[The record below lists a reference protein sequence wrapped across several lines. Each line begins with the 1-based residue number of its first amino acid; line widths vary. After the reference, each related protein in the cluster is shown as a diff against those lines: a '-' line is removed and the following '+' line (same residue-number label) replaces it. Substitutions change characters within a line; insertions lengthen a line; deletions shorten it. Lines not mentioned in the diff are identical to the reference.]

1 MELKLCV
8 RTWRADW
15 TLCLKVMG
23 VGLIIKSRMNE
34 EPTQN
39 FSEMRSFEERV
50 FMRFDAVDARLERLE
65 SRSYDTKPIWERAL
79 KEIHETRTELGDVK
93 AGLAGVKT
101 DMTDLKTDITGVKTD
116 VAGLKNDVTGLKTD
130 IAGLK
135 SDMAGLKNEFSD
147 AKREVRRQVTKRLD
161 QIQVYQLEYREDIRD
176 AYERIEKLETKVGL
190 EPDHS

>member
-1 MELKLCV
+1 
-8 RTWRADW
+8 
-15 TLCLKVMG
+15 
-23 VGLIIKSRMNE
+23 
-34 EPTQN
+34 
-39 FSEMRSFEERV
+39 
-50 FMRFDAVDARLERLE
+50 MRFDAVDARLEKLE

-79 KEIHETRTELGDVK
+79 KEIHETRMELGDLK

-101 DMTDLKTDITGVKTD
+101 DVAGLKTD
-116 VAGLKNDVTGLKTD
+116 VAGLKSDATGLKTD
-130 IAGLK
+130 
-135 SDMAGLKNEFSD
+135 MASLKNEFSD

>member
-1 MELKLCV
+1 
-8 RTWRADW
+8 
-15 TLCLKVMG
+15 
-23 VGLIIKSRMNE
+23 MNE

-39 FSEMRSFEERV
+39 LSETRSFEERV
-50 FMRFDAVDARLERLE
+50 FMRFDAVDARLEKLE

-79 KEIHETRTELGDVK
+79 KEIHETRMELGDLK

-101 DMTDLKTDITGVKTD
+101 DVAGLKTD
-116 VAGLKNDVTGLKTD
+116 VAGLKSDATGLKTD
-130 IAGLK
+130 
-135 SDMAGLKNEFSD
+135 MASLKNEFSD

>member
-1 MELKLCV
+1 MKLIQ
-8 RTWRADW
+8 
-15 TLCLKVMG
+15 

-39 FSEMRSFEERV
+39 LSEARSFEERV

-79 KEIHETRTELGDVK
+79 TEIHETRIALGEVKGEL
-93 AGLAGVKT
+93 AN
-101 DMTDLKTDITGVKTD
+101 VKTD
-116 VAGLKNDVTGLKTD
+116 VAGLKTDVAGLKTDATGLKTD
-130 IAGLK
+130 MVGLK
-135 SDMAGLKNEFSD
+135 NDMAGLKNEFSD
-147 AKREVRRQVTKRLD
+147 AKREVRREVTKRLD
-161 QIQVYQLEYREDIRD
+161 QIQVYQFEYREDIRD

>member
-1 MELKLCV
+1 
-8 RTWRADW
+8 
-15 TLCLKVMG
+15 
-23 VGLIIKSRMNE
+23 MNE

-39 FSEMRSFEERV
+39 LSETRSFEERV
-50 FMRFDAVDARLERLE
+50 FMRFDAVDSRLERLE

-79 KEIHETRTELGDVK
+79 KEIHETRIELGDVK

-101 DMTDLKTDITGVKTD
+101 DVAGLKTDVTGVKTD
-116 VAGLKNDVTGLKTD
+116 VAGLKTDVAGLKTDVAGLKSDSTGLKT
-130 IAGLK
+130 
-135 SDMAGLKNEFSD
+135 DMAGLKNEFSD

>member
-1 MELKLCV
+1 
-8 RTWRADW
+8 
-15 TLCLKVMG
+15 
-23 VGLIIKSRMNE
+23 MNE

>member
-1 MELKLCV
+1 
-8 RTWRADW
+8 
-15 TLCLKVMG
+15 
-23 VGLIIKSRMNE
+23 
-34 EPTQN
+34 
-39 FSEMRSFEERV
+39 
-50 FMRFDAVDARLERLE
+50 MRFDAVDARLERLE

>member
-1 MELKLCV
+1 
-8 RTWRADW
+8 
-15 TLCLKVMG
+15 
-23 VGLIIKSRMNE
+23 MNDE
-34 EPTQN
+34 ATQN
-39 FSEMRSFEERV
+39 LSDTRSFEERV
-50 FMRFDAVDARLERLE
+50 FIRFDAVDSRLEKLE

-79 KEIHETRTELGDVK
+79 KEIHETRMELGEVK

-101 DMTDLKTDITGVKTD
+101 DVAGLKAD
-116 VAGLKNDVTGLKTD
+116 VTGLKNDVTGLKN
-130 IAGLK
+130 
-135 SDMAGLKNEFSD
+135 DMAGMKNEFSD

>member
-1 MELKLCV
+1 
-8 RTWRADW
+8 
-15 TLCLKVMG
+15 
-23 VGLIIKSRMNE
+23 MND

-39 FSEMRSFEERV
+39 LSETRSFEERV
-50 FMRFDAVDARLERLE
+50 FMRFDTVDSRLERLE
-65 SRSYDTKPIWERAL
+65 SRSHDTKPIWERAL
-79 KEIHETRTELGDVK
+79 TEIHETRIELGEVK

-101 DMTDLKTDITGVKTD
+101 DVAGLKADVTGLKTDVTGLKTDVTGLKTD
-116 VAGLKNDVTGLKTD
+116 VAGLKTDVAGLKTD
-130 IAGLK
+130 VAGLK
-135 SDMAGLKNEFSD
+135 TDMARMKNEFSD

>member
-1 MELKLCV
+1 M
-8 RTWRADW
+8 
-15 TLCLKVMG
+15 
-23 VGLIIKSRMNE
+23 IKSRMNE

-39 FSEMRSFEERV
+39 FSETRSFEERV

-79 KEIHETRTELGDVK
+79 KEIHETRIELGDMK
-93 AGLAGVKT
+93 AGLAG
-101 DMTDLKTDITGVKTD
+101 LKTD
-116 VAGLKNDVTGLKTD
+116 VT
-130 IAGLK
+130 GLK
-135 SDMAGLKNEFSD
+135 SDMAGLKNDMTGLKNEFSD

-176 AYERIEKLETKVGL
+176 AYERIEKLEKKVGL

>member
-1 MELKLCV
+1 
-8 RTWRADW
+8 
-15 TLCLKVMG
+15 
-23 VGLIIKSRMNE
+23 MNE

-39 FSEMRSFEERV
+39 LSETRSFEERV

-79 KEIHETRTELGDVK
+79 KEIHETRIEVGDMK

-101 DMTDLKTDITGVKTD
+101 D
-116 VAGLKNDVTGLKTD
+116 VAGLKTDVTGLKT
-130 IAGLK
+130 
-135 SDMAGLKNEFSD
+135 DMAGLKNEFSD

-176 AYERIEKLETKVGL
+176 AYERIEKLEKKVGL

>member
-1 MELKLCV
+1 
-8 RTWRADW
+8 
-15 TLCLKVMG
+15 
-23 VGLIIKSRMNE
+23 MNE

-39 FSEMRSFEERV
+39 LSETRSFEERV
-50 FMRFDAVDARLERLE
+50 FMRFDAVDARLEKLE

-79 KEIHETRTELGDVK
+79 KEIHETRIELGDVK

-101 DMTDLKTDITGVKTD
+101 DVAGLKTD
-116 VAGLKNDVTGLKTD
+116 VAGLKTDVTGLKTD
-130 IAGLK
+130 VTGLK
-135 SDMAGLKNEFSD
+135 ADVTGLKNDMAGLKNEFSD

>member
-1 MELKLCV
+1 
-8 RTWRADW
+8 
-15 TLCLKVMG
+15 
-23 VGLIIKSRMNE
+23 MNE

-39 FSEMRSFEERV
+39 FSETRSFEERV

-79 KEIHETRTELGDVK
+79 KEIHETRIELGDVK

-101 DMTDLKTDITGVKTD
+101 DVTGLKT
-116 VAGLKNDVTGLKTD
+116 DVTGLKTD
-130 IAGLK
+130 MAGLK
-135 SDMAGLKNEFSD
+135 NDMAGLKNEFSD

>member
-1 MELKLCV
+1 
-8 RTWRADW
+8 
-15 TLCLKVMG
+15 
-23 VGLIIKSRMNE
+23 MNE
-34 EPTQN
+34 EPTKN
-39 FSEMRSFEERV
+39 FSETRSFEERV
-50 FMRFDAVDARLERLE
+50 FMRFDAVDSRLERLE

-79 KEIHETRTELGDVK
+79 KEIHETRIELGDVK

-101 DMTDLKTDITGVKTD
+101 DVAGLKTD
-116 VAGLKNDVTGLKTD
+116 VAGLKTDVTGLKTD
-130 IAGLK
+130 VTGLK
-135 SDMAGLKNEFSD
+135 ADVTGSKNDMAGLKNEFSD